1 MAVPFRLPGLRLDT
15 GMTKIGCIQEAARA
29 VVFPN
34 LGLPA
39 VCGWVGAVTL
49 ATKFRPY
56 RQAIAWDRF
65 GQALTDRGKS
75 GKPTRALSSVNAV
88 MVVRSTRYAAGAS
101 LAAASTVRLP
111 ATRIRQALGCA
122 LRD

>member
-1 MAVPFRLPGLRLDT
+1 
-15 GMTKIGCIQEAARA
+15 MTKIGCIQEAARA
-29 VVFPN
+29 VVLPN

-39 VCGWVGAVTL
+39 VYGWVGAVTL

-75 GKPTRALSSVNAV
+75 GKRSHALSSVNAV
-88 MVVRSTRYAAGAS
+88 MVVRSTRYAAEAS
-101 LAAASTVRLP
+101 LAAANTVCLP
-111 ATRIRQALGCA
+111 ATRIRQAPGCA